1 MKKTTDLKAVKETA
15 ICLLHLDIGLTPFSP
30 VVVKHPFLE
39 NAQILMEN
47 KETKSLKLIN
57 LLEDEEELL
66 KWQQEIK
73 KEIEKAEN
81 VIQIYIMITKP
92 YIFAFLKFV
101 KQYLSKEDLSKILGD
116 AWSRVEQSN
125 MDNNL
130 SKSQLVSLFKQCDP
144 KILMDEEEYQKF
156 QNFPETLEIY
166 RGVTTYN
173 QKNIKALSW
182 TLKEAKAKWFA
193 TRYSEKGKV
202 YKATIGKQNVLAYFT
217 GRNEAEI
224 VVDPKY
230 LENIE
235 VYKDFSE
242 D

>member
-1 MKKTTDLKAVKETA
+1 MRKITDLTAVKEVA
-15 ICLLHLDIGLTPFSP
+15 IHLLYIDIGLTKFSP

-39 NAQILMEN
+39 TAQILVKDGQGM
-47 KETKSLKLIN
+47 KIIN
-57 LLEDEEELL
+57 LLEDTEELA
-66 KWQQEIK
+66 KWQQKIRN
-73 KEIEKAEN
+73 EIEKAEN
-81 VIQIYIMITKP
+81 AIQIYIMFTKP
-92 YIFAFLKFV
+92 YIFAFLKLV
-101 KQYLSKEDLSKILGD
+101 KQFLSKEDLSSILGD

-144 KILMDEEEYQKF
+144 KLLMDEKEYQEF
-156 QNFPETLEIY
+156 QNFPDTLELY

-173 QKNIKALSW
+173 KKNIKALSW
-182 TLKEAKAKWFA
+182 TIKKDKAKWFA
-193 TRYSEKGKV
+193 TRFSEKGKV
-202 YKATIGKQNVLAYFT
+202 YKAPIQKQYIYAYFT

-224 VVDPKY
+224 IVDPKH

-242 D
+242 V